1 MTGDVVNLRQFRKQK
16 ARTEKDKTAEQNR
29 ISFGRTK
36 AEKQLTRTLNDKASK
51 ALDQGKRET
60 CTGRH
65 GRRRI
70 GAPANAEPLNS
81 I

>member
-16 ARTEKDKTAEQNR
+16 ARTEKDKAAEQNR

-36 AEKQLTRTLNDKASK
+36 TEKQLTRTLNDKASK

-60 CTGRH
+60 PPDVPGD
-65 GRRRI
+65 
-70 GAPANAEPLNS
+70 ES
-81 I
+81 